1 MAKKDTISL
10 GFEEKIWKAA
20 DRIIG
25 TGPSTQKSEP
35 MYLPPVIS
43 QNPRVK
49 NTIRKIIEKED

>member
-25 TGPSTQKSEP
+25 TGSSTQKSEP
-35 MYLPPVIS
+35 MYLSPMIADS
-43 QNPRVK
+43 
-49 NTIRKIIEKED
+49 